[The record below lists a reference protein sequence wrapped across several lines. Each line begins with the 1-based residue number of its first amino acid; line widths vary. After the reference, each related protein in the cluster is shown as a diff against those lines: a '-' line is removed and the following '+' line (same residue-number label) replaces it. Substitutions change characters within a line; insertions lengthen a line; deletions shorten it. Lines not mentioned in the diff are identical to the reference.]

1 MIACI
6 LVPGF
11 ELQAALRSRPRLGLR
26 PAALAPEPGT
36 EPLLGPVTAAAE
48 AAGVRPG
55 MRLGEALALCPSI
68 ALVERDPHGV
78 EEEWEGILGR
88 LEDSGFAVEPVEP
101 GCLYFD
107 TRGVERLY
115 GGVKPALKRALA
127 SVGVS
132 WNSSAG
138 AADRRFAALAAAAIA
153 RPGQAVVVDD
163 GRSKEFLAPLPL
175 SLLPLEQPRR
185 EELGHLG
192 VKKIGQLAGLPGS
205 AVAERLGPDGRRA
218 WSLARNEDTANA
230 RFDDTQ
236 VTARPP
242 ATDLAERLEFPEAV
256 ANELTLRRA
265 LTALLDRILAR
276 PERGGREIRK
286 VALSAR
292 LVGGGSWRRT
302 ATLREPS
309 AERGVLRAAL
319 GPKLAELP
327 APVLSLGVE
336 LLTLSE
342 SEGRQL
348 ALVRPEGEELETRL
362 RDGLRQ
368 VRARAGAGAV
378 ATVVEVAPWSRIPE
392 QRALLVP
399 RD

>member
-1 MIACI
+1 MVACI

-11 ELQAALRSRPRLGLR
+11 ELQAALHSRPRVGLR

-48 AAGVRPG
+48 ATGVRPG
-55 MRLGEALALCPSI
+55 MRLGEALATCPSLV
-68 ALVERDPHGV
+68 LVERDPATV
-78 EEEWEGILGR
+78 EQEWEGILKR
-88 LEDSGFAVEPVEP
+88 LEDSGFAIEPVEP

-115 GGVKPALKRALA
+115 GGVKPALTRALA
-127 SVGVS
+127 AVGAA
-132 WNSSAG
+132 WNASAG

-163 GRSKEFLAPLPL
+163 GRSTEFLAPLPL
-175 SLLPLEQPRR
+175 SLLPLEAPRR
-185 EELGHLG
+185 EELDHLG

-218 WSLARNEDTANA
+218 WSLARAEAGLNEGDGAK
-230 RFDDTQ
+230 

-302 ATLREPS
+302 LTLREPS
-309 AERGVLRAAL
+309 GERGVLRAAL

-327 APVLSLGVE
+327 VPVLSLGVE
-336 LLTLSE
+336 LLTLAE
-342 SEGRQL
+342 SAGRQL
-348 ALVRPEGEELETRL
+348 ALIRPEGDELQTRL

-399 RD
+399 RDC

>member
-1 MIACI
+1 
-6 LVPGF
+6 
-11 ELQAALRSRPRLGLR
+11 
-26 PAALAPEPGT
+26 
-36 EPLLGPVTAAAE
+36 
-48 AAGVRPG
+48 
-55 MRLGEALALCPSI
+55 MRMGEALATCPSLV
-68 ALVERDPHGV
+68 LVERDPAGV
-78 EEEWEGILGR
+78 ELEWEGILER
-88 LEDSGFAVEPVEP
+88 LEGSGFAVEPVEP

-115 GGVKPALKRALA
+115 GGVKPALTRALTA
-127 SVGVS
+127 VGAS
-132 WNSSAG
+132 WNASAG

-153 RPGQAVVVDD
+153 RAGQAVVVDD

-175 SLLPLEQPRR
+175 SLLPARDSLR
-185 EELGHLG
+185 EDCDRLG
-192 VKKIGQLAGLPGS
+192 VKQIGQLAGLPGS

-218 WSLARNEDTANA
+218 WSLARAEDATK
-230 RFDDTQ
+230 
-236 VTARPP
+236 VSARPP

-302 ATLREPS
+302 LTLREPS
-309 AERGVLRAAL
+309 GERGTLRAAL

-327 APVLSLGVE
+327 APVLSFGVE
-336 LLTLSE
+336 LLALAE
-342 SEGRQL
+342 PEGRQL
-348 ALVRPEGEELETRL
+348 ALVRPEGEELQTRL

-399 RD
+399 RDC

>member
-6 LVPGF
+6 LIPGF
-11 ELQAALRSRPRLGLR
+11 ELQAALYHRPRTQLR
-26 PAALAPEPGT
+26 PAALSPLPGT

-55 MRLGEALALCPSI
+55 MRLGEALATCPSLV
-68 ALVERDPHGV
+68 LVERDAV
-78 EEEWEGILGR
+78 LVQTEWEQVMRR
-88 LEDSGFAVEPVEP
+88 LEDNGFAVESVEP

-115 GGVKPALKRALA
+115 GGVAASLKRALTA
-127 SVGVS
+127 VGS
-132 WNSSAG
+132 TWNASAG

-163 GRSKEFLAPLPL
+163 ERTREFLAPLPL
-175 SLLPLEQPRR
+175 TLMPLDDGRR
-185 EELGHLG
+185 AELHDLG
-192 VKKIGQLAGLPGS
+192 ITKIGQLAGLPGS

-218 WSLARNEDTANA
+218 WSLARAEDTGNA
-230 RFDDTQ
+230 GWNDTQ

-265 LTALLDRILAR
+265 LNALLDRILAR

-302 ATLREPS
+302 LTLREPS
-309 AERGVLRAAL
+309 GERGTLRAAL
-319 GPKLAELP
+319 GPKLVELP
-327 APVLSLGVE
+327 APVLSLGLE
-336 LLTLSE
+336 LLALSE

-348 ALVRPEGEELETRL
+348 ALVPSEGEELETRL
-362 RDGLRQ
+362 REGLRQ